1 MVRKG
6 INFMVS
12 FVNTRKVAANVCGAE
27 GEEDAQRGEVPEQ
40 TEGLGPGAPWR
51 VPAKQADFHR

>member
-12 FVNTRKVAANVCGAE
+12 FVAANVCGAE

-51 VPAKQADFHR
+51 VPAKQADLHR